1 MVRPLEKGRCNDSP
15 SFIVSRLPTR
25 TARPHGISGPEI
37 NRLNGAVR
45 FMSLHCPRWGRLW
58 WASLNKGS
66 NRDLIADV
74 QKRITKLQAQNAL
87 PLYNVTVFEISG
99 ALHAHF
105 AFIGNPDIVS
115 RLRHSAAFGHLLE
128 IQPVTNARGLTCNY
142 HAKERTPQAGYRRS
156 HLLGGRRPGSHKLPG
171 GGDRVRLSRELERD
185 AIEAEYVE
193 PWLHTNA
200 KRSAERKAYRL
211 RRLEPR
217 KAPRPAGQLP
227 LLPEIERPV
236 SRLHDFGGGF
246 IPHAVAIEIE
256 FRRRRLGLSQ
266 RQLALS
272 IGRSQGQFANALRGH
287 DPISVRSV
295 NRLRDV
301 FAGRLT
307 CGEGVPGNRHSG
319 VFVAGETNGR

>member
-1 MVRPLEKGRCNDSP
+1 M
-15 SFIVSRLPTR
+15 
-25 TARPHGISGPEI
+25 SGPEI
-37 NRLNGAVR
+37 NRHDGAVR
-45 FMSLHCPRWGRLW
+45 FMSLHCPRTSRLW
-58 WASLNKGS
+58 WASLNEGS
-66 NRDLIADV
+66 TRDLIADV

-99 ALHAHF
+99 GLHAHF

-115 RLRHSAAFGHLLE
+115 RLRRSEAFGHLLE

-156 HLLGGRRPGSHKLPG
+156 HVLGGRRPGSHKLPG

-193 PWLHTNA
+193 PWRHTNA

-217 KAPRPAGQLP
+217 KAPRLAGQLP

-246 IPHAVAIEIE
+246 IPLAVAIEIE
-256 FRRRRLGLSQ
+256 FRRRRFGLSQ

-287 DPISVRSV
+287 DPISVASV

-301 FAGRLT
+301 FAGRRLT
-307 CGEGVPGNRHSG
+307 LSEGVPGNRHSQ
-319 VFVAGETNGR
+319 VFVAGEN